1 MAYCKENKI
10 KCMRLPV
17 NGAFHSSHMAQA
29 AKNILGEIEGAQ
41 FGVPEFILYANRTGM
56 PYEEQTMKQ
65 VMAEQTSSPVLFEQ
79 IIRSMIGEGYDTFV
93 EVGPGK
99 TLTGF
104 TGRID
109 KGVNTYYINDFE
121 SFEAAVSGL
130 KELGF

>member
-1 MAYCKENKI
+1 
-10 KCMRLPV
+10 
-17 NGAFHSSHMAQA
+17 
-29 AKNILGEIEGAQ
+29 
-41 FGVPEFILYANRTGM
+41 
-56 PYEEQTMKQ
+56 MKQ